1 MEKQKVIWKGKTSV
15 FDTGSKRRSRAPS
28 VESVEFHKDDLPQKE
43 KPVSP
48 YHAIWLRLHTEAY
61 CVLPDNQAHAL
72 ARYARENT
80 DRKAR
85 TARHEPGRLRVWL
98 EPEK

>member
-1 MEKQKVIWKGKTSV
+1 MEEQKVSWKGRNSA
-15 FDTGSKRRSRAPS
+15 FDTGPKNRGRAPS
-28 VESVEFHKDDLPQKE
+28 LESVEFHKNDLPQRE

-61 CVLPDNQAHAL
+61 CVLPDNQATAL

-80 DRKAR
+80 NRKAH

-98 EPEK
+98 EEEK